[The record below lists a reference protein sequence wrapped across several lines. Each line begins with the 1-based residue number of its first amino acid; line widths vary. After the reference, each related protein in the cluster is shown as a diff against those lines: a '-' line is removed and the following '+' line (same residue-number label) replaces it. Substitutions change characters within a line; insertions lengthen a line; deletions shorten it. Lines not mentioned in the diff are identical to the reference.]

1 MSTVRLTSFAIY
13 KSANRFPK
21 LASDVEIIAGASVA
35 RINADGKLE
44 LVMASVPMRTAAMA
58 PYMPT
63 GGLLTLYGLRDA
75 AQELQRVIAEAR
87 QLGAH
92 FAFANIEV
100 DIKHLE
106 NGLVDR
112 DFLKDAV
119 RGIEPEACKDRDD
132 KYRGIDIANPL
143 RFLNV
148 RRMKSTL
155 QLDILEK
162 FSEYSDGPNSNQK
175 TVKQV
180 SQIATRPDLWD
191 RLLTEDEDLK
201 YLDVLVIPVADDPAV
216 PGNMRQVAY
225 VRPGLRIKSIVQGS
239 DDVTLVL
246 PDWMKPN
253 WMEPKL

>member
-1 MSTVRLTSFAIY
+1 MSTVRLSSFAIY
-13 KSANRFPK
+13 KSEKRPEK
-21 LASDVEIIAGASVA
+21 PSDIEIIAGASEA
-35 RINADGKLE
+35 RFNTEGKLE
-44 LVMASVPMRTAAMA
+44 LVMASVPPRSAAMA
-58 PYMPT
+58 KYMPT
-63 GGLLTLYGLRDA
+63 GGLLMLYGLRDS
-75 AQELQRVIAEAR
+75 AQELQRVIAETR

-100 DIKHLE
+100 DIRHLE

-112 DFLKDAV
+112 EFLHDAV
-119 RGIEPEACKDRDD
+119 RGIEPEVCQDRDD
-132 KYRGIDIANPL
+132 KHRGIDIANPI

-155 QLDILEK
+155 QLEILEK
-162 FSEYSDGPNSNQK
+162 FSEYSDGPNSNQT

-191 RLLTEDEDLK
+191 RLLSEDEDLK

-225 VRPGLRIKSIVQGS
+225 VRPGIRIKSIVQGS
-239 DDVTLVL
+239 EDVTLVL
-246 PDWMKPN
+246 PDWMSPN
-253 WMEPKL
+253 ILKSKL